1 MENTKDFIFGTRP
14 VLEALESGKPIDKI
28 LLKKGL
34 SSEIINEI
42 STHAK
47 QQGIP
52 IQRVPQEK
60 LNRITTKNH
69 QGIIALLSIVEFQPI
84 EEIVHQ
90 LFCKGKNP
98 LIVAL
103 DQVTD
108 VRNLGSIIRS
118 AECSGANAILVP
130 SKNSARL
137 GGDAVKT
144 SAGAIF
150 HLSVCRTH
158 SLHIS
163 LKNLKNSGLQIVCA
177 TEKASQLY
185 YNHDFTKPTV
195 LVMGAEDTG
204 ISPDILRLA
213 DGLVKIP
220 VLGKISSLNVS
231 NAATVLLY
239 EAVRQREPF

>member
-1 MENTKDFIFGTRP
+1 MENIKDFIFGTRP

-34 SSEIINEI
+34 SSEIVNEI

-47 QQGIP
+47 QQGVP
-52 IQRVPQEK
+52 IQSVPQEK

-69 QGIIALLSIVEFQPI
+69 QGVIALLSIVEFHPI
-84 EEIVHQ
+84 EEVVHQ
-90 LFCKGKNP
+90 LFYEGKNP

-118 AECSGANAILVP
+118 AECSGAHAILVP

-150 HLSVCRTH
+150 HLPICRTH

-177 TEKASQLY
+177 TEKASQFY
-185 YNHDFTKPTV
+185 YTVDFTKPTV

-204 ISPDILRLA
+204 ISPDILRFA
-213 DGLVKIP
+213 DFMAKIP
-220 VLGKISSLNVS
+220 VLGKISSLNVA

-239 EAVRQREPF
+239 EAVRQRETL